1 MGLGHAGLRIAILG
15 ELLRKIEVLGSPK
28 PLGTLVHNSVPLIHS
43 LNIVREI
50 SGNVVVAKA
59 VQEIAEG
66 VKKGEGVAGP
76 MKRTG
81 AFPPLAV
88 HLIEV
93 GEETGRMDSMLLE
106 LSKVYD
112 KEVRSAIKNLIAL
125 FEPVMILFMGLVVGM
140 IVISMLLA
148 IVSIN
153 DVPL

>member
-1 MGLGHAGLRIAILG
+1 
-15 ELLRKIEVLGSPK
+15 VP
-28 PLGTLVHNSVPLIHS
+28 LVHS
-43 LNIVREI
+43 LGIVKDISSNRVI
-50 SGNVVVAKA
+50 SGAIS
-59 VQEIAEG
+59 EIAEG
-66 VKKGEGVAGP
+66 VKKGEGVARP
-76 MKRTG
+76 MERTA
-81 AFPPLAV
+81 AFPSLAV

-93 GEETGRMDSMLLE
+93 GEETGRLDAMLLE

-125 FEPVMILFMGLVVGM
+125 FEPAMILAMAVVVGI

>member
-1 MGLGHAGLRIAILG
+1 
-15 ELLRKIEVLGSPK
+15 
-28 PLGTLVHNSVPLIHS
+28 
-43 LNIVREI
+43 
-50 SGNVVVAKA
+50 
-59 VQEIAEG
+59 
-66 VKKGEGVAGP
+66 

-125 FEPVMILFMGLVVGM
+125 FEPVMILLMGLVVGM